1 MLSSCRA
8 ASLLAVDSAALQ
20 GADGW
25 VAAVKGKAPRGRS
38 VVLLL
43 RAWLPCLVLFK
54 LRSRPT
60 ALQGKRWR

>member
-1 MLSSCRA
+1 MLQLQEFS
-8 ASLLAVDSAALQ
+8 ASRGQPA